1 VSRAAQLHRCEQDA
15 AKGLYA
21 NLLPDLSD
29 HPLAAT
35 IKAAILAADQ
45 VTLTIHTG
53 GTESEI
59 DAAEEAAWDAR
70 KAMFDA
76 FLDIGLG
83 QNWLRRLGA
92 QL

>member
-1 VSRAAQLHRCEQDA
+1 MKAAQQHRCEQDA
-15 AKGLYA
+15 IKGLYA
-21 NLLPDLSD
+21 DLLPTPAE
-29 HPLAAT
+29 HPLASA

-45 VTLTIHTG
+45 VTLTLHNG
-53 GTESEI
+53 GTEAEI
-59 DAAEEAAWDAR
+59 DAAEDAAWEAR